1 MGALETVQRRR
12 LSLEEFHRMGSAGIL
27 GEDDRVELIDG
38 DMIEIAPIG
47 ARRLALVNRLS
58 RILILAAGKEAIVS
72 TQNPIALPPRNE
84 PQPDIALLKPR
95 PDDYA
100 AGVPVAADVLL
111 IIEVADTTLAYDR
124 DVKIPIYA
132 RHAIAEV
139 WLFDIQGGS
148 LLVHRDPGP
157 RGYQRVLRPT
167 QTQMVSPLLVP
178 TVSIDLAE
186 IWRGNL

>member
-1 MGALETVQRRR
+1 MGALESVQRRR
-12 LSLEEFHRMGSAGIL
+12 LSLEEFHRMGSAGVL

-38 DMIEIAPIG
+38 DMIEMAPIG
-47 ARRLALVNRLS
+47 AQHLAMVNRLS
-58 RILILAAGKEAIVS
+58 RMLTLAAGKEAIVS
-72 TQNPIALPPRNE
+72 TQNPVALPPRNE

-100 AGVPVAADVLL
+100 AGVPTAADVLL

-157 RGYQRVLRPT
+157 SGYQRVLTPT
-167 QTQMVSPLLVP
+167 QKEVVSPLLVP
-178 TVSIDLAE
+178 AVSIDLAE
-186 IWRGNL
+186 VWR

>member
-1 MGALETVQRRR
+1 M
-12 LSLEEFHRMGSAGIL
+12 
-27 GEDDRVELIDG
+27 
-38 DMIEIAPIG
+38 APIG
-47 ARRLALVNRLS
+47 ARHLALVNRLS

-72 TQNPIALPPRNE
+72 TQNPIELPPRNE

-100 AGVPVAADVLL
+100 AGVPVAVDVLL

-157 RGYQRVLRPT
+157 RGYQRVLTPT
-167 QTQMVSPLLVP
+167 QTEMVSPLLVP